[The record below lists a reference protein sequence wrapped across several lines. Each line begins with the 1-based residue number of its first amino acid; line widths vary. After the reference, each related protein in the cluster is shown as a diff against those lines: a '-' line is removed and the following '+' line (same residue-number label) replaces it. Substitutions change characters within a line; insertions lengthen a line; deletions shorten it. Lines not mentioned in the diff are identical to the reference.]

1 MLWNIKSV
9 AVGNTFMG
17 GTHNK
22 ITQRISLLGLGSFF
36 YESNVSKTANEPVNV
51 TCGWPKTK
59 VKARC
64 CPISNVA
71 LRLTDHY
78 SSYKDEM
85 DLIRSIFFNQ
95 MRVADFSCSY
105 LTFLANLCCV
115 GYLKC
120 TPQSW
125 QQYHHAKFTGN
136 KYIRPYFRLTLYYDP
151 Q

>member
-1 MLWNIKSV
+1 METYLWEEHIIKSLRGFLFLV
-9 AVGNTFMG
+9 WVYF
-17 GTHNK
+17 
-22 ITQRISLLGLGSFF
+22 FF

-71 LRLTDHY
+71 LHLTDHY

-95 MRVADFSCSY
+95 MRVANFSCSY
-105 LTFLANLCCV
+105 LAFIANLCCV
-115 GYLKC
+115 CYLKC
-120 TPQSW
+120 TPQIW
-125 QQYHHAKFTGN
+125 QQYHHTKFTGN
-136 KYIRPYFRLTLYYDP
+136 KYIRPYFRLTFYYEP